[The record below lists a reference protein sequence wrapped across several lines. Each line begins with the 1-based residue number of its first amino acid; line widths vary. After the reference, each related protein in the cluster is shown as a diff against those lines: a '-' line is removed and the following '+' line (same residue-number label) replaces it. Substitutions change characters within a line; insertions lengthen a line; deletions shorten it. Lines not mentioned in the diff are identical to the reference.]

1 MNTDKVDLF
10 VKLVKLKSY
19 LVSMIDNY
27 NDSPE
32 SLYHT
37 EEFLDLRYPEEKDEI
52 IALLKENN
60 IFSDREIVFD
70 TQIHMKFKSIA
81 EGIPRGVSLDKI
93 FEKVGISSGEFE
105 SIEEFLDNYKNQREE
120 DLKNIVEML
129 LQLAK
134 LWVSHLEIE
143 NSADDLLAL
152 HEEEVIRPEENEEM
166 EDISKNSESSLMKLT
181 AMTKKYLELLSN
193 YFFNYGGDI
202 QLKSFLFDLEKYIKK
217 VEDRYQKLINDK
229 D

>member
-70 TQIHMKFKSIA
+70 TQIHMKFKSIRII
-81 EGIPRGVSLDKI
+81 G
-93 FEKVGISSGEFE
+93 
-105 SIEEFLDNYKNQREE
+105 SIDF
-120 DLKNIVEML
+120 
-129 LQLAK
+129 
-134 LWVSHLEIE
+134 
-143 NSADDLLAL
+143 
-152 HEEEVIRPEENEEM
+152 
-166 EDISKNSESSLMKLT
+166 
-181 AMTKKYLELLSN
+181 
-193 YFFNYGGDI
+193 
-202 QLKSFLFDLEKYIKK
+202 
-217 VEDRYQKLINDK
+217 
-229 D
+229 